1 MYKHARI
8 ALAAFALALSAFA
21 TAGAVTVGPM
31 SMAPGAQ
38 SPAIQVQG
46 WSCRAC
52 RRDCSRERAYCGYSD
67 RCQARFVAC
76 MRACWDD
83 YCRR

>member
-1 MYKHARI
+1 MKRARTL
-8 ALAAFALALSAFA
+8 LAALALMA
-21 TAGAVTVGPM
+21 TPFVTANAASVGPM
-31 SMAPGAQ
+31 SMAPGVQ
-38 SPAIQVQG
+38 SPVIQVQG

-52 RRDCSRERAYCGYSD
+52 RRDCSRERAYCGYGD

-76 MRACWDD
+76 MRACWED